1 MAAPEG
7 LTLEHHRDLSGRERR
22 PFARWIL
29 LGLLTA
35 VLLLGL
41 LNVFGQNTVVS
52 SAETAGAR
60 LEVDAPRTL
69 RGGLFFQARYRIVA
83 RQEIEAATLVLHPGW
98 LEDITLNT
106 LEPSPV
112 GEASR
117 DGRIALELGR
127 IPAGDE
133 YLFYLHYQVNPTALG
148 RRSQNVELYDGERL
162 LTSIER
168 DAFVWP

>member
-7 LTLEHHRDLSGRERR
+7 LTLEHHRDLTGREHR
-22 PFARWIL
+22 PYARWIL
-29 LGLLTA
+29 LGLLVA

-52 SAETAGAR
+52 TAEAAGAR

-83 RQEIEAATLVLHPGW
+83 AEEIAAATLVLHPDW
-98 LEDITLNT
+98 LEDVTLNT
-106 LEPSPV
+106 VEPSPV

-117 DGRIALELGR
+117 NGRIAFELGR
-127 IPAGDE
+127 IAAGDE
-133 YLFYLHYQVNPTALG
+133 FLFYLHFQVNPTALG
-148 RRSQNVELYDGERL
+148 RRSQVVELYDGDRL
-162 LTSIER
+162 VTTIER
-168 DAFVWP
+168 DAFIWP